1 MNVANLAAHLGTL
14 DYPTKVGLPLSY
26 FQIRGIFLDAR
37 GPLEI
42 SATSVWGFEVRV
54 YTESHD
60 VDQGPGQTG
69 ATVPY
74 GVVVEDGAWI
84 GSHSVLAGC
93 RIGAGAI
100 VAAGSV
106 VRGQTVA
113 PGVMVAGNP
122 ARVVARW
129 DGQRWVYLDAAE
141 CGYARVLA

>member
-14 DYPTKVGLPLSY
+14 DYPGKVGLPLSY

-42 SATSVWGFEVRV
+42 AATSVWGFEVRV

-60 VDQGPGQTG
+60 IAAGRPG

-122 ARVVARW
+122 ARVIARW
-129 DGQRWVYLDAAE
+129 DGTAWVYEAPAV
-141 CGYARVLA
+141 CGFERVLR